1 MMAMFDLMVAWQNAS
16 NRQWIPVGRL
26 SHKKEQFIFE
36 YTHGAET
43 LFSEKKFIPFGN
55 MTDIHGRYESN
66 ELFPIF
72 KNRLLTKSRPEYKDY
87 VKWLGLTED
96 NIDPFLELS
105 RTGGIRAT
113 DQLQVFPI
121 PKVDKKGMYSF
132 IFFGHG
138 IRHLPKNYI
147 ERVHTL
153 KEGDPLYL
161 MKDFQNKVDPHAL
174 ALRTDDP
181 VEIVSYAPRFL
192 SEDFSQLIKLNG
204 PDQVKTTVYAINND
218 APIQY
223 RLLCKIETPWPKQF
237 KAFSHKDFETVN

>member
-1 MMAMFDLMVAWQNAS
+1 MANFDLMVAWQNTS

-138 IRHLPKNYI
+138 IRHLPKHYI
-147 ERVHTL
+147 ERVHQL
-153 KEGDPLYL
+153 KVGDPLYL
-161 MKDFQNKVDPHAL
+161 MKDCQNPKDPHAL
-174 ALRTDDP
+174 ALRTVDP
-181 VEIVSYAPRFL
+181 LEVVGYTPRFL
-192 SEDFSQLIKLNG
+192 SDDFTQLIDLNG
-204 PDQVKTTVYAINND
+204 PNQVKTSVFAINLD
-218 APIQY
+218 SPIQY
-223 RLLCKIETPWPKQF
+223 RLLCKIETHWPKQF